1 MTEATDLAS
10 MVTGARLSGM
20 MPYLEEQLEKQID
33 GCIARMDRLLTDGK
47 LTPELAQMA
56 WIELLSYRRLNRN
69 LKQKVLI
76 GVSAAERQQTV
87 LNGEPPL
94 PT

>member
-1 MTEATDLAS
+1 MTEDTDLAS
-10 MVTGARLSGM
+10 MMTGARLSGM
-20 MPYLEEQLEKQID
+20 MPYLTEQLEKQID

-69 LKQKVLI
+69 LSQKVLI
-76 GVSAAERQQTV
+76 GLSAAERVTTV